1 MLSKHSN
8 NKKDVGRQDL
18 KFLDNLKEDLRVLET
33 SWRNKNLKSA
43 RVVLHFAEIIDSLSE
58 MARIEA
64 IESAGVICASLKE
77 YLASVAAGKAVLG
90 DRSWATASD
99 LIDLLADSLREG
111 DVPFAGLENLKTR
124 WKGEAE
130 CSESPLADAPIAD
143 APTDSNSPNAVSA
156 DAESPKL
163 EVNEMSEING
173 IDPKE
178 LLQQAQEALLSG
190 QGESAKKLA
199 LKAAELI
206 AQGEVE
212 QMKQKELSLRSD
224 LENIISEESEVERSM
239 DSTKEMIADREAD
252 LSKLTER
259 LSKAQSSFDERETA
273 CKQIREDIQKTE
285 AQMAS
290 IKAKH
295 KELLDLFQEVLPAR
309 DAAERECTKIKTEY
323 GELPAETESMRD
335 SLQDMEHR
343 LEQIRQKKAN
353 VEAELEKLAEK
364 TAV

>member
-43 RVVLHFAEIIDSLSE
+43 RVVHHFIEIIDSLSE

-64 IESAGVICASLKE
+64 IESAGVICASLRE
-77 YLASVAAGKAVLG
+77 YLASVAAGKADLG

-124 WKGEAE
+124 WRREAE
-130 CSESPLADAPIAD
+130 CSEPPLADASS
-143 APTDSNSPNAVSA
+143 DSDSPNAVSA

-163 EVNEMSEING
+163 EENEMSENNG
-173 IDPKE
+173 TDPKE

-190 QGESAKKLA
+190 QGESAKELA

-206 AQGEVE
+206 AQGEAEEVR
-212 QMKQKELSLRSD
+212 QKELGLRAD
-224 LENIISEESEVERSM
+224 LENIISEESEVERSLS
-239 DSTKEMIADREAD
+239 STKEMIADREED
-252 LSKLTER
+252 LGKLTER
-259 LSKAQSSFDERETA
+259 LSKAQAAFDERESA
-273 CKQIREDIQKTE
+273 CKQIREDIEKTE

-290 IKAKH
+290 IKEKH

-309 DAAERECTKIKTEY
+309 DAAERECTKIKAEY

-335 SLQDMEHR
+335 SMQDMEHR
-343 LEQIRQKKAN
+343 LEQIRQKKSN
-353 VEAELEKLAEK
+353 LEAELEKLAEK